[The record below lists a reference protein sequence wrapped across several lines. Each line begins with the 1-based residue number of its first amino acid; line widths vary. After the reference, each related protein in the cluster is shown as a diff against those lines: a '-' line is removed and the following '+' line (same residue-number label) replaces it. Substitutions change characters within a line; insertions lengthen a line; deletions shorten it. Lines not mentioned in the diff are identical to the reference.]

1 MTLAPGVT
9 VVIPHIP
16 VRTEHI
22 SRALRSVFSQ
32 TLPADF
38 VTVVSDTEHHGAA
51 PTRNR
56 AIAGIAT
63 EWVAWLDDDDEFYPG
78 HLKRCLAAA
87 RVYDA
92 DVVYPGC
99 DVERD
104 GRLIPVEEEWGRFG
118 KDFDENI
125 LRDHSYIPVT
135 SLMRTE
141 LVQKTEGFRKPPGSD
156 YEDWGMYL
164 QLLDLGAKFH
174 HLPLKT
180 WRWHHGEHSTSG
192 RGDRW

>member
-1 MTLAPGVT
+1 VI
-9 VVIPHIP
+9 IPHIP
-16 VRTEHI
+16 VRTDRLA
-22 SRALRSVFSQ
+22 RALRSVLVQ
-32 TLPADF
+32 TRSPD
-38 VTVVSDTEHHGAA
+38 VITVALDKDHTGAA
-51 PTRNR
+51 ATRNR
-56 AIAGIAT
+56 ALTGVTT
-63 EWVAWLDDDDEFYPG
+63 EWVAWLDDDDEWYPD

-87 RVYDA
+87 RVHRA

-104 GRLIPVEEEWGRFG
+104 GRLLPVQEEWGRFG
-118 KDFDENI
+118 QEFDADL
-125 LRDHSYIPVT
+125 LRQKSYIPVT

-141 LVQKTEGFRKPPGSD
+141 LAQKTEGFRKPEGSD

-164 QLLDLGAKFH
+164 QLLDLGGKFY
-174 HLPLKT
+174 HLPHKT

>member
-1 MTLAPGVT
+1 MTFAPGVT

-16 VRTEHI
+16 VRI
-22 SRALRSVFSQ
+22 DLLSRALRSVFSQ
-32 TLPADF
+32 TRPADV
-38 VTVVSDTEHHGAA
+38 VTVLTDTHHQGAA
-51 PTRNR
+51 STRNK
-56 AIAGIAT
+56 AIPSITT
-63 EWVAWLDDDDEFYPG
+63 EWVAWMDDDDELYPD

-87 RVYDA
+87 RVHRA

-104 GRLIPVEEEWGRFG
+104 GRLIPVQEEWGRFG
-118 KDFDENI
+118 EPFDSDL
-125 LRDHSYIPVT
+125 LREKSYIPVT
-135 SLMRTE
+135 SLVRTE
-141 LVQKTEGFRKPPGSD
+141 FILKTEGFRKPPGSD

-164 QLLDLGAKFH
+164 QLLDAGAVFY
-174 HLPLKT
+174 HLPVKT